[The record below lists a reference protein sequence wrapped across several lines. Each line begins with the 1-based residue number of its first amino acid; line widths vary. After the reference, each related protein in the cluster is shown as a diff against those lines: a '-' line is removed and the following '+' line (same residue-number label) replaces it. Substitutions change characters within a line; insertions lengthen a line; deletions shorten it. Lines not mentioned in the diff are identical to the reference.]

1 MKTTNSHDKYFK
13 EVFSKKEEATA
24 FLKGSLPKELVRNI
38 NFDSLAPLKDSYIDE
53 ELKENF
59 SDLVFTCKYKGK
71 KEIKIALLF
80 EHKSKPV
87 QYPHFQLLKYL
98 IKLWDADLK
107 QKRKPVPV
115 IPIIFYHG
123 KEKWDKKR
131 FEEYFEGIDKQ
142 LLPFLPSFDYHLE
155 DLSQYTDEEIA
166 QRYNEIKT
174 RTALLLM
181 KNIFNEQLLLNKVRI
196 IFVEGK
202 RIINEETGEQFF
214 TATFYYLF
222 SNIEKGYQEITKEIE
237 TITEKG
243 GDIAMTIAMQLR
255 EEGIKE
261 GIKKGIKEG
270 LEKGLQ
276 KGKYENQKE
285 TVAKLFTKAGFTVDE
300 IAEYLDM
307 DKDFVKK
314 ILKEAKLITK

>member
-38 NFDSLAPLKDSYIDE
+38 NFDSLVPLKDSYVDE
-53 ELKENF
+53 ELKESF

-80 EHKSKPV
+80 EHKSKPE

-98 IKLWDADLK
+98 IKLWEADLK
-107 QKRKPVPV
+107 QKQSPVPV

-123 KEKWDKKR
+123 KEKWNKKK
-131 FEEYFEGIDKQ
+131 FAEYFKGIDEQ

-155 DLSQYTDEEIA
+155 DLSQYTDEQIVK
-166 QRYNEIKT
+166 RYNEIKT

-181 KNIFNEQLLLNKVRI
+181 KNIFNEQLLRNKVRV
-196 IFVEGK
+196 IFVESNK
-202 RIINEETGEQFF
+202 IVNKETGEKFF

-222 SNIEKGYQEITKEIE
+222 SNVEKGYKEITKEIE
-237 TITEKG
+237 TITTKG
-243 GDIAMTIAMQLR
+243 GDMAMTIAMQL
-255 EEGIKE
+255 EEKGR
-261 GIKKGIKEG
+261 KKGR
-270 LEKGLQ
+270 
-276 KGKYENQKE
+276 YETLKQ
-285 TVAKLFTKAGFTVDE
+285 TIIKLFTKGGFSASQIAG
-300 IAEYLDM
+300 YLDL
-307 DKDFVKK
+307 DKNFVEK